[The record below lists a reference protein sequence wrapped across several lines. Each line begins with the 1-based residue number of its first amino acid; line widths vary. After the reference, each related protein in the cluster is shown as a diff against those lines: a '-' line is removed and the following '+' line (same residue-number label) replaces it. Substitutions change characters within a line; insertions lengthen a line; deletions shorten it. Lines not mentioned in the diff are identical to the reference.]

1 MQEFTASLPLYKEP
15 SKRLKSFVEDFIQ
28 EPQYLA
34 QFVKDRIK
42 FIPNGIS
49 SNNIKKISKS
59 TSIMVSSLK
68 NPISESLDF
77 AGICNFLTK
86 FTIMFA
92 LEVSAKSDCTFILE
106 LSENVDLYPN
116 ACKVLHVTFKT
127 ENTVLSSTI
136 DNLFRALD

>member
-77 AGICNFLTK
+77 AVICNFLTK
-86 FTIMFA
+86 FNIMSA
-92 LEVSAKSDCTFILE
+92 MAVSAKSDCTFI

>member
-77 AGICNFLTK
+77 AVICNFLTK
-86 FTIMFA
+86 FNIMSA
-92 LEVSAKSDCTFILE
+92 MAVSAKSDCTFILE